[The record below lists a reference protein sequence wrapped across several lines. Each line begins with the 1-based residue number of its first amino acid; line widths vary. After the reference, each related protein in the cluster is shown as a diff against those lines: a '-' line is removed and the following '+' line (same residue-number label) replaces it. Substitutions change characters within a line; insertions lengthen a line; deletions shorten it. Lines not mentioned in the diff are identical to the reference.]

1 MFHPVGAGGTAPQQ
15 GAFSLGGKPAGV
27 LYDQRVY
34 MLPPLLA
41 GLLDCVACGALY
53 LRVHSRFFALF
64 HLFYVLLQARKQKVT
79 PLIGTD
85 SGVNAFAP

>member
-1 MFHPVGAGGTAPQQ
+1 MGTGGTAPQPR
-15 GAFSLGGKPAGV
+15 AFSLGGKSAGV

-34 MLPPLLA
+34 MLSPLLA
-41 GLLDCVACGALY
+41 GLLDCVARGALH
-53 LRVHSRFFALF
+53 LRIRSGFRALF

>member
-1 MFHPVGAGGTAPQQ
+1 MGAGGTAPQP

-34 MLPPLLA
+34 MLSALLA
-41 GLLDCVACGALY
+41 GLLDCVACGALH
-53 LRVHSRFFALF
+53 LRIRSGFCALF